1 MRTTS
6 LDEPIYVAAE
16 NIANCLEGEAIDM
29 IVNRLAFRY
38 GLEEIGTDAF
48 HDVAEHVL
56 YGSNHW
62 LDERLTDEMPDTEAR
77 PVDHRLNEL
86 FFMARKEVVA
96 RVSESR
102 RAVIE
107 EAQDRL
113 LRSANEVTIR
123 VTRTG
128 IEILNVRCNY

>member
-1 MRTTS
+1 
-6 LDEPIYVAAE
+6 
-16 NIANCLEGEAIDM
+16 M

-107 EAQDRL
+107 KAQDRL